1 MTPLLE
7 ARDLAVSRGGV
18 RVLSGINLAIEE
30 GEFVSLI
37 GPSGAGKS
45 TLLQALA
52 GFIPPDQGSAL
63 LRGEVIESPH
73 SCAGRVILVWQN
85 LGLFS
90 GRSVRWNTEFGL
102 RVAGAAQV
110 PRGVRVD
117 QILEELAILRF
128 ADRNVDD
135 LSGGERQRVALAR
148 ALVLR
153 PDVLLLDEPMGAL
166 DVQLRTEV
174 QDLLA
179 SVHSQHGLAMVMV
192 THHSSDA
199 MVLSSRV
206 AVLKGGQILQVAPPR
221 DLVRKPADAFIAAFA
236 ADADVLETER
246 AVCATGPVEALV
258 GGSAIMTHWAPWA
271 RIPGDSSGAVF
282 VVPPGAARLAQ
293 PVQGVG
299 HDERGARLEGIVAG
313 ASLDGPQ
320 ARVYVRLASGAR
332 IRAYGRPDAAEAPAL
347 GARVTVDLDRD
358 KCFLLPR
365 SSEG

>member
-1 MTPLLE
+1 MILE
-7 ARDLAVSRGGV
+7 ALDLAVSRG
-18 RVLSGINLAIEE
+18 RVQILSGINLGIEE

-45 TLLQALA
+45 TLLHALA
-52 GFIPPDQGSAL
+52 GFFLPDQGSVRF
-63 LRGEVIESPH
+63 RGKLIESPY

-90 GRSVRWNTEFGL
+90 GRSVRWNAEFGL
-102 RVAGAAQV
+102 RVVGAARG
-110 PRGVRVD
+110 PREAAVD
-117 QILEELAILRF
+117 EILEELAILRL

-179 SVHSQHGLAMVMV
+179 SVHSQHRLAMVMV

-206 AVLKGGQILQVAPPR
+206 AVLKAGQILQVASPR
-221 DLVRKPADAFIAAFA
+221 DLVRQPADAFVAAFA
-236 ADADVLETER
+236 ADADVFETER
-246 AVCATGPVEALV
+246 VVGAAGPVEAVVEGKL
-258 GGSAIMTHWAPWA
+258 IMTHWAEWA
-271 RIPGDSSGAVF
+271 RLPDDPIGAVL
-282 VVPPGAARLAQ
+282 VVPSGAARLAQ
-293 PVQGVG
+293 PVQGVRPQ
-299 HDERGARLEGIVAG
+299 DCGARLEGVVAG

-332 IRAYGRPDAAEAPAL
+332 VRAYGQPEPAEVPAL
-347 GARVTVDLDRD
+347 GDRVIVELDRE
-358 KCFLLPR
+358 KCFLLSR
-365 SSEG
+365 SSKG